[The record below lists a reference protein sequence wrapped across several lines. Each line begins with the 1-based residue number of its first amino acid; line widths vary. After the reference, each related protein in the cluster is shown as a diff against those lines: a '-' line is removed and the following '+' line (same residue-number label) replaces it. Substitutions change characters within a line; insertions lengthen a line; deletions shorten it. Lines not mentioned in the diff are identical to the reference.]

1 MNKKILTL
9 CIVTAPLVFLTACDS
24 GTTINVI
31 ENKETISKEVGTGS
45 LIDIGGNL
53 YYDSYTNIVYFWN
66 GVAGGRSST
75 TPSAY
80 FAPNGFPYT
89 YNPKTNTLEENDYEN
104 INKKTGE

>member
-1 MNKKILTL
+1 M
-9 CIVTAPLVFLTACDS
+9 VFLTACDS

-66 GVAGGRSST
+66 GDAFGQNAT
-75 TPSAY
+75 IPSAY
-80 FAPNGFPYT
+80 FASNGHPYK
-89 YNPKTNTLEENDYEN
+89 YNPKTNTLEEIE
-104 INKKTGE
+104 E